1 MVDEL
6 QLLREVFKSEEE
18 PSAGALELMHG
29 RLAIAIETEER
40 LSGKAS
46 HRVRTTL
53 GSRQRMVSAVAAA
66 AALIVGV
73 VVSLN
78 GSGTQSVASASPFRL
93 ASLVTVQAFQASP
106 ETVQFANHV
115 TCPTSTNCY
124 LTARFMNAP
133 TASAGNNV
141 YSSTDGGSTWQELAL
156 PSGTYVETALSCTSS
171 VHCSAGGSKYEGL
184 DANDKPIM
192 NPVFLST
199 SNGGESWTVQPFPTP
214 QLGQFENLFS
224 PFITSLSCPSSE
236 TCEALLVANFG
247 GPGYSTAV
255 DNVFMRTDDGGQSWS
270 TTILP
275 GQPAPRSGG
284 GLMNSPMNNG
294 MSCPSTQVCV
304 ASALLSPIGG
314 ATSIVWRTDD
324 GGATWLVGSLPD
336 GLTSAGPLSC
346 PNSLH
351 CWIVA
356 GSYGKGSNSQL
367 LESTDGGASWSVRSP
382 QGLSTTIN
390 WGSVSCPTDNNC
402 WLAGEVTGANRESV
416 VYASNDGGQTWTN
429 VPLPSTIGAES
440 APLKGIDE
448 VDCNT
453 TLTCVILGIPAGVSE
468 NGVNEAILTNAV
480 PTS

>member
-1 MVDEL
+1 MV
-6 QLLREVFKSEEE
+6 
-18 PSAGALELMHG
+18 HG
-29 RLAIAIETEER
+29 RLAIAIETEQR

-46 HRVRTTL
+46 HRVRRTL
-53 GSRQRMVSAVAAA
+53 GSRRRMASAMAA
-66 AALIVGV
+66 AALIVGL

-78 GSGTQSVASASPFRL
+78 GSGTQSVASATPFRL
-93 ASLVTVQAFQASP
+93 VSLVTVQAFRASP
-106 ETVQFANHV
+106 ETVQFANYV
-115 TCPTSTNCY
+115 TCPTSTDCY
-124 LTARFMNAP
+124 LVARFMNAP

-141 YSSTDGGSTWQELAL
+141 YSSTNGGSTWQELAL
-156 PSGTYVETALSCTSS
+156 PSGTYVETTLSCTSS
-171 VHCSAGGSKYEGL
+171 VHCSAGGSQYGGL

-192 NPVFLST
+192 NPVLLST
-199 SNGGESWTVQPFPTP
+199 SNGGTSWTVQPFPTP
-214 QLGQFENLFS
+214 QLGQFQLLGN
-224 PFITSLSCPSSE
+224 IAVTQLSCPSSE

-255 DNVFMRTDDGGQSWS
+255 DNIFMRTDDGGQSWS

-275 GQPAPRSGG
+275 GQPAPTSGG
-284 GLMNSPMNNG
+284 GLVNSPSNNG

-304 ASALLSPIGG
+304 ASAVFSPNDP
-314 ATSIVWRTDD
+314 ATSIVWRTVD

-346 PNSLH
+346 PDSLH

-367 LESTDGGASWSVRSP
+367 LESTDGGVSWNVRSP
-382 QGLSTTIN
+382 QGLSGATI

-402 WLAGEVTGANRESV
+402 WLAGEVTAVNREGV

-429 VPLPSTIGAES
+429 VPLPSAIGAES
-440 APLKGIDE
+440 APLHSIDE

-468 NGVNEAILTNAV
+468 AGVDEAILTNAV

>member
-1 MVDEL
+1 M
-6 QLLREVFKSEEE
+6 
-18 PSAGALELMHG
+18 MHG
-29 RLAIAIETEER
+29 RLAAAIETEQR

-46 HRVRTTL
+46 HRVRMTL
-53 GSRQRMVSAVAAA
+53 GSRRRMVSVMAVAAA
-66 AALIVGV
+66 VIVGL

-93 ASLVTVQAFQASP
+93 VSLVQVQAFQVSP
-106 ETVQFANHV
+106 ETIQFANHV
-115 TCPTSTNCY
+115 TCPTSTDCY

-141 YSSTDGGSTWQELAL
+141 YSSTNGGSTWQELAL

-171 VHCSAGGSKYEGL
+171 VRCSAGGSQYEGL

-214 QLGQFENLFS
+214 QLGQFQLLLNTFV
-224 PFITSLSCPSSE
+224 TQLSCPSSE

-284 GLMNSPMNNG
+284 GLMNSPSNNG

-304 ASALLSPIGG
+304 ASALLSPIGSV
-314 ATSIVWRTDD
+314 TSIVWRTDD

-346 PNSLH
+346 PDSLH

-367 LESTDGGASWSVRSP
+367 LESIDGGVSWNVRSP
-382 QGLSTTIN
+382 QGLSGTTI
-390 WGSVSCPTDNNC
+390 WGSISCPTDNNC

-416 VYASNDGGQTWTN
+416 VYTSNDGGQTWIN
-429 VPLPSTIGAES
+429 VSLPSAIGAES
-440 APLKGIDE
+440 APLHSIGE

-453 TLTCVILGIPAGVSE
+453 TLTCVVLGIPSGVSE
-468 NGVNEAILTNAV
+468 AGVNEAILTNAV
-480 PTS
+480 PRSK